1 MAMSDPTFGT
11 TDIDM
16 EMPKRTPSLMEQI
29 GSVVATTVPRDVIDL
44 TGVAL

>member
-29 GSVVATTVPRDVIDL
+29 GSVVATTVPVMNGG
-44 TGVAL
+44 TALREM